1 MSLPGDSLEII
12 FWAGIITAGALFC
25 LFKTRHAFKKLR
37 LVEDMPTSLIR
48 SASQG
53 FTELVGV
60 GKPLAEPIISPLTSL
75 PCLWWRYNIERYKK
89 RHGSQAGSW
98 VSVKRQTSEMPF
110 NIDDGTGLCQIFPAG
125 AELSSRHKH
134 RWYGRSLNPNSNPN
148 PFNSPLGSK
157 ADLISR
163 ALSGFGRRYRFTE
176 HLILD
181 GDPLYVLGH
190 FETDATGHRTLS
202 VDKVMGDILSH
213 WKQDFGALLDQ
224 YDTNGDGEL
233 CLKEWQQVRAAAE
246 KVALKQQSKNS
257 ALPAEHTMS
266 KPENGGLP
274 FIISHTEQ
282 IKLSR
287 SFGMQSAAY
296 ALGFLGL
303 GSASVWLWS
312 TKILG

>member
-1 MSLPGDSLEII
+1 MSLLGDSLEIFI
-12 FWAGIITAGALFC
+12 WASIITAGALFC
-25 LFKTRHAFKKLR
+25 LFKTRNAFKKLR

-60 GKPLAEPIISPLTSL
+60 GKLLAEPLVSPLTSL

-89 RHGSQAGSW
+89 GHRSQAGSW

-134 RWYGRSLNPNSNPN
+134 RWYGRSLNPNQKSFNNP
-148 PFNSPLGSK
+148 PGSK
-157 ADLISR
+157 VDLISR

-190 FETDATGHRTLS
+190 FETDTTGHRTLS
-202 VDKVMGDILSH
+202 VDKVMGNILSH
-213 WKQDFGALLDQ
+213 WKQDFGALLEQ

-233 CLKEWQQVRAAAE
+233 CLKEWRQVRAAAE
-246 KVALKQQSKNS
+246 KSALKQQAKYST
-257 ALPAEHTMS
+257 LPAEHS
-266 KPENGGLP
+266 IREPEGRGLP

-287 SFGMQSAAY
+287 SFGIQSVAY

-312 TKILG
+312 TKVLG